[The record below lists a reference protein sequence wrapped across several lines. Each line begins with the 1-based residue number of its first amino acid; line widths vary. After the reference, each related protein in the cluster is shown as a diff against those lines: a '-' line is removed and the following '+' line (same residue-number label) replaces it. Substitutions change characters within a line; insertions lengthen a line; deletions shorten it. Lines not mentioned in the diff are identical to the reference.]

1 MFISQGRDEPLRTL
15 PEYSKRE
22 LAYIA
27 QKEKVVHLDDFLL
40 RRSLLAMLGR
50 LTRDN
55 VEEIAWVLGEALN
68 WTSERRE
75 EEVER
80 TREILK
86 DRHGVVLS

>member
-1 MFISQGRDEPLRTL
+1 
-15 PEYSKRE
+15 
-22 LAYIA
+22 
-27 QKEKVVHLDDFLL
+27 
-40 RRSLLAMLGR
+40 
-50 LTRDN
+50 
-55 VEEIAWVLGEALN
+55 VLGEALK